1 MKYMLLITLD
11 EHEVV
16 APEEQ
21 ERRTKGFMELTQDL
35 VQSGKMVAGEQLHP
49 VTTATTVRVQGGEVV
64 IADGPFA
71 ETKEQIAGFYEVECA
86 DLDEATAIAA
96 RIPAAAYGTVE
107 VRPVVEW

>member
-11 EHEVV
+11 EDEVV

-21 ERRTKGFMELTQDL
+21 ERRTNGFLELTQDL

-49 VTTATTVRVQGGEVV
+49 VSTATTVRVQGGEVV